1 MLTAMLLAA
10 TGAQAQ
16 KSKTDFTPA
25 NLQGI
30 WQLCHYVSE
39 SVNSTGALRPSFT
52 FKVLNEGGTFNNF
65 TVIPG
70 SSAIITGSGNW
81 EQLTDDSY
89 KEITLKN
96 IHLPQLDMSDLILY
110 FEIEDDEIL
119 HLRYYIKEDAD
130 GNIIEAWYHET
141 WKRVIMPD
149 KFPDDITR

>member
-1 MLTAMLLAA
+1 MLAAMMLAA

-16 KSKTDFTPA
+16 TTGSFKPA

-39 SVNSTGALRPSFT
+39 NVNSAGSLRPSYT
-52 FKVLNEGGTFNNF
+52 FKILSEGGSFNNF

-96 IHLPQLDMSDLILY
+96 IHLPQLDKSDLVLY
-110 FEIEDDEIL
+110 FDIEDDELL
-119 HLRYYIKEDAD
+119 HLRYYIKEDAS

-149 KFPDDITR
+149 KFPEDITR